1 MRLKSVNDGGPCG
14 FFIWCLHSFL
24 CSMNSTR
31 QLPVMETFY
40 TVQGEGAYAGAPAFF
55 IRLAGCD
62 VGCVWCDVKESWD
75 AEKHPLQSI
84 ESLTDAVSQS
94 GTGIC
99 VITGGEPTLH
109 DLSELTKRIR
119 AKGIRTHLETSG
131 TQPLTG
137 EWDWIT
143 FSPKKFKAPLD
154 EYYAKSHELKV
165 IVNHASDISWAQNHA
180 DKMSAQTSF
189 YMQPEWE
196 KREVMQEHI
205 LDYIRRNTQWR
216 ISVQTHKYLG
226 VD

>member
-1 MRLKSVNDGGPCG
+1 
-14 FFIWCLHSFL
+14 
-24 CSMNSTR
+24 MNSTP

-75 AEKHPLQSI
+75 AGKHPLQAV
-84 ESLTDAVSQS
+84 ESLTEAVANS
-94 GTGIC
+94 GSPIC

-109 DLSELTKRIR
+109 NLAELTR
-119 AKGIRTHLETSG
+119 ALRSKGVRTHLETSG

-143 FSPKKFKAPLD
+143 FSPKKFKAPLN
-154 EYYAKSHELKV
+154 EYYQKSHELKV
-165 IVNHASDISWAQNHA
+165 IINHASDIAWSQEHA
-180 DKMSAQTSF
+180 DKMSSQTMF

-196 KREVMQEHI
+196 KREVMQGHI

>member
-1 MRLKSVNDGGPCG
+1 M
-14 FFIWCLHSFL
+14 FL
-24 CSMNSTR
+24 CSMNQST

-40 TVQGEGAYAGAPAFF
+40 TVQGEGAYAGAPAYF

-75 AEKHPLQSI
+75 AEKHPLQSVERLT
-84 ESLTDAVSQS
+84 ESVIQS
-94 GTGIC
+94 GASIC
-99 VITGGEPTLH
+99 VITGGEPTMHKLT
-109 DLSELTKRIR
+109 ELTQLLQ
-119 AKGIRTHLETSG
+119 AQGIRTHLETSG

-143 FSPKKFKAPLD
+143 FSPKKFKAPLQ
-154 EYYAKSHELKV
+154 EYYAQSHELKV
-165 IVNHASDISWAQNHA
+165 VINHVSDISWAQEHA
-180 DKMSAQTSF
+180 DKMSSQTMF

-196 KREVMQEHI
+196 KREVMQGHI
-205 LDYIRRNTQWR
+205 LDYIRRNTHWR

>member
-1 MRLKSVNDGGPCG
+1 
-14 FFIWCLHSFL
+14 
-24 CSMNSTR
+24 MNSTP

-75 AEKHPLQSI
+75 ASKHPLHSV
-84 ESLTDAVSQS
+84 ESLTKAVADS
-94 GTGIC
+94 GTSIC

-109 DLSELTKRIR
+109 NLAELTEALRSM
-119 AKGIRTHLETSG
+119 GIRTHLETSG

-137 EWDWIT
+137 AWDWIT
-143 FSPKKFKAPLD
+143 FSPKKFKAPLH

-165 IVNHASDISWAQNHA
+165 IINHVSDIPWSQEHA
-180 DKMSAQTSF
+180 DKMSERTMF

-196 KREVMQEHI
+196 KRDVMQVHI

>member
-1 MRLKSVNDGGPCG
+1 
-14 FFIWCLHSFL
+14 
-24 CSMNSTR
+24 MNSTAL
-31 QLPVMETFY
+31 LPVMETFY
-40 TVQGEGAYAGAPAFF
+40 TVQGEGAYAGAPAYF

-75 AEKHPLQSI
+75 AAKHPLRSVTD
-84 ESLTDAVSQS
+84 LTEAVAQS
-94 GTGIC
+94 GARIC

-109 DLSELTKRIR
+109 DLTALTTALR

-131 TQPLTG
+131 TQALTG

-143 FSPKKFKAPLD
+143 FSPKKFKAPLV

-165 IVNHASDISWAQNHA
+165 IINHVSDIPWSQEHA
-180 DKMSAQTSF
+180 DKMPQHTAF

-196 KREVMQEHI
+196 KREIMQAHI
-205 LDYIRRNTQWR
+205 LDYIRSHTQWR

>member
-1 MRLKSVNDGGPCG
+1 M
-14 FFIWCLHSFL
+14 FL
-24 CSMNSTR
+24 CSMNLSN

-40 TVQGEGAYAGAPAFF
+40 TVQGEGAYAGAPAYF

-75 AEKHPLQSI
+75 ADKHPLRTV
-84 ESLTDAVSQS
+84 ESLMQAVIDA
-94 GTGIC
+94 GAAIC
-99 VITGGEPTLH
+99 VVTGGEPTLH
-109 DLSELTKRIR
+109 NLSELTSQLR
-119 AKGIRTHLETSG
+119 AKGIRAHLETSG

-143 FSPKKFKAPLD
+143 FSPKKFKAPLN
-154 EYYAKSHELKV
+154 EYYDKSHELKV
-165 IVNHASDISWAQNHA
+165 IINHVSDIPWAEEHA
-180 DKMSAQTSF
+180 GKMSQRTAF

-196 KREVMQEHI
+196 KREVMQAHI
-205 LDYIRRNTQWR
+205 LDYIRRNTRWR

>member
-1 MRLKSVNDGGPCG
+1 
-14 FFIWCLHSFL
+14 
-24 CSMNSTR
+24 MNSTTH
-31 QLPVMETFY
+31 LPVMETFY

-75 AEKHPLQSI
+75 ADKHPLHLV
-84 ESLTDAVSQS
+84 ESLVEAVSKS
-94 GTGIC
+94 GAAIC

-109 DLSELTKRIR
+109 NLDALTQALR
-119 AKGIRTHLETSG
+119 AKGVRTHLETSG

-143 FSPKKFKAPLD
+143 FSPKKFKAPLN

-165 IVNHASDISWAQNHA
+165 IINHVSDILWSQEHA
-180 DKMSAQTSF
+180 DKMPAQTMF

-196 KREVMQEHI
+196 KREAMQAHI
-205 LDYIRRNTQWR
+205 LDYIRRNTRWR

>member
-1 MRLKSVNDGGPCG
+1 
-14 FFIWCLHSFL
+14 
-24 CSMNSTR
+24 
-31 QLPVMETFY
+31 METFY
-40 TVQGEGAYAGAPAFF
+40 TVQGEGAFAGASAFF

-75 AEKHPLQSI
+75 ADKHPLMEVS
-84 ESLTDAVSQS
+84 SLVQLVFDS
-94 GTGIC
+94 GAALC

-109 DLSELTKRIR
+109 NLELLTTGLK

-143 FSPKKFKAPLD
+143 FSPKKFKAPLN
-154 EYYAKSHELKV
+154 EYYSRSHELKV
-165 IVNHASDISWAQNHA
+165 IINHVSDINWAQEHA
-180 DKMSAQTSF
+180 DKMPAQTSF
-189 YMQPEWE
+189 YMQPEWD
-196 KREVMQEHI
+196 KRETMQTHI

>member
-1 MRLKSVNDGGPCG
+1 
-14 FFIWCLHSFL
+14 
-24 CSMNSTR
+24 MNSNS

-40 TVQGEGAYAGAPAFF
+40 TVQGEGAYAGAPAYF

-75 AEKHPLQSI
+75 ADKHPIQSV
-84 ESLTDAVSQS
+84 ESLTEAVANS
-94 GTGIC
+94 GSAIC

-109 DLSELTKRIR
+109 NLAELTEALRSR
-119 AKGIRTHLETSG
+119 GIRTHLETSG

-143 FSPKKFKAPLD
+143 FSPKKFKAPLH
-154 EYYAKSHELKV
+154 EYYQKSHELKV
-165 IVNHASDISWAQNHA
+165 IINHVSDISWSQEHA
-180 DKMSAQTSF
+180 DKMPAQTMF

-196 KREVMQEHI
+196 KREVMQSHI